1 MKQFIPL
8 ALIVAFILI
17 ACQGCTAKY
26 LVNKDDCPEQAGE
39 KYLICTKVEKIK

>member
-8 ALIVAFILI
+8 FFMAALILV

-39 KYLICTKVEKIK
+39 KYLICKKVEKIK